1 VLTLK
6 RLLLSCITIAI
17 ILVATSLLLAQGDSL
32 PNAGSATSNTDS
44 LGDVSF
50 SYAYPESW
58 RTNPS
63 ITIPRGGAA
72 LTLVQQDALGLEAQ
86 VAVLTLSL
94 VEGERASDALA
105 QPGVLTFGLAR
116 ETQAA
121 QSLVLDERDAAELRG
136 VIEING
142 NERESLVVAVQVGP
156 GLFVLGQ
163 IVSAG
168 PPLADIEASVRD
180 ILISVEANLPETE
193 PTATATLPPAPTE
206 RPKDCP
212 YDVTTT
218 IARLRVANAEEAGGG
233 RDFNNDGDQI
243 ILGMALGPSSAW
255 RWGQPCPTSRS
266 IPVS

>member
-105 QPGVLTFGLAR
+105 QPGVLTFGLGGIDLRPGAR
-116 ETQAA
+116 DSSGPEP
-121 QSLVLDERDAAELRG
+121 S
-136 VIEING
+136 
-142 NERESLVVAVQVGP
+142 VG
-156 GLFVLGQ
+156 
-163 IVSAG
+163 
-168 PPLADIEASVRD
+168 
-180 ILISVEANLPETE
+180 
-193 PTATATLPPAPTE
+193 
-206 RPKDCP
+206 
-212 YDVTTT
+212 
-218 IARLRVANAEEAGGG
+218 
-233 RDFNNDGDQI
+233 
-243 ILGMALGPSSAW
+243 
-255 RWGQPCPTSRS
+255 
-266 IPVS
+266 